1 MSYPTSPPGKADTQH
16 NDDDDS
22 LPPTGGSSPSLPV
35 GRTSVGEH
43 SWWMS
48 AKVAHIRG
56 ECRSHSR
63 RMSNQGEL
71 WTIML

>member
-1 MSYPTSPPGKADTQH
+1 MAHSTHCRPPPPPAAVDMSLSMSYPTSPPGEADTQH

-43 SWWMS
+43 S
-48 AKVAHIRG
+48 
-56 ECRSHSR
+56 
-63 RMSNQGEL
+63 
-71 WTIML
+71 